1 MDFNTIF
8 QLRTKKFW
16 WMDVVFYF
24 VISLLISTVLC
35 YVIFAAK
42 NSFLRQDIEKQIEEL
57 NKVGTEQQKADEKDV
72 INYKKKI
79 TDFTGLMQNHQ
90 FTSNVFAF
98 MQQRT
103 MPNVW
108 FKQFSLNEKSATVQ
122 LSGEADD
129 LDAVSRQIAV
139 LEKDK
144 YVKSL
149 STLTSSGDGSAR
161 NSFSTNLVLSSDIFG
176 YLSIPPAEPA
186 IIQPE
191 LPPAEPEATPN
202 LSETPNLAETNNGTP
217 ANPGEGRQ
225 PGETKSDAKFIL
237 SFHLRLTP
245 EVIGLLNQTNYT
257 VTLSVPYGTD
267 IKNLAPIIMVSPGA
281 TVSPLSDAPQDFTNS
296 VEYTVTA
303 EDGSIQSYATRVIVG
318 PPPVVD
324 EKSAQKGSSALLII
338 IITVLIIIVV
348 AGAVL
353 AFLVFKKRRARQ
365 QSFIQK

>member
-24 VISLLISTVLC
+24 VISLLVSTVLC

-42 NSFLRQDIEKQIEEL
+42 NSFLRQDIEKQIEKL
-57 NKVGTEQQKADEKDV
+57 NKVGTEQQRADERDV

-79 TDFTGLMQNHQ
+79 NDFTFLMQNHQ

-98 MQQRT
+98 MQQQT

-139 LEKDK
+139 LEKNK

-161 NSFSTNLVLSSDIFG
+161 NGFNTNLVLSSDIFD
-176 YLSIPPAEPA
+176 YLSIPPAEA
-186 IIQPE
+186 VIIPPE
-191 LPPAEPEATPN
+191 EPTIEPVENTN
-202 LSETPNLAETNNGTP
+202 TNETPDNNEINGEAP
-217 ANPGEGRQ
+217 ANPEGTEGEG
-225 PGETKSDAKFIL
+225 EAKSDAKFIL
-237 SFHLRLTP
+237 SFHLRLVP
-245 EVIGLLNQTNYT
+245 EVIGMLDQTNYT

-267 IKNLAPIIMVSPGA
+267 IANLAPAIMVSPGA
-281 TVSPLSDAPQDFTNS
+281 VVSPSADVSQDFTDP

-303 EDGSIQSYATRVIVG
+303 EDGSVQSYAVRVIVG
-318 PPPVVD
+318 LPPVS
-324 EKSAQKGSSALLII
+324 EESAQKENSASLII
-338 IITVLIIIVV
+338 IIIASFITV
-348 AGAVL
+348 VL
-353 AFLVFKKRRARQ
+353 AVVLTLLVLRRRKSKQ
-365 QSFIQK
+365 QTF